1 LSLKGYI
8 DVESVLAGYLP
19 LHLLLLPQKVIL
31 KCLNSGG
38 PPFLLFIGIQ
48 SSANPGD
55 HLTLLLA
62 SLVALNRIKE
72 VNEELKEAD
81 FFGDIVI
88 VLFMDVKM
96 P

>member
-1 LSLKGYI
+1 
-8 DVESVLAGYLP
+8 
-19 LHLLLLPQKVIL
+19 
-31 KCLNSGG
+31 
-38 PPFLLFIGIQ
+38 
-48 SSANPGD
+48 
-55 HLTLLLA
+55 LLA